1 MTATRSL
8 NAYMGMTVRNIKVY
22 AKDKLAIM
30 LSMLTQVIVLGLYL
44 MFLKSTYV
52 DAINDSLGALKD
64 LVTSADVDALV
75 NSWLVSGVIG
85 TSVVT
90 VALNSLS
97 VMVSDKQE
105 KIDYDYNATSVKG
118 STVVMSYFSG
128 AVATTV
134 LMSSILL
141 TAGLVFLS
149 IGGIIT
155 YTFMDLLKIYGLVI
169 LGSISSTLVLMSFV
183 SFFKK
188 SSTLSSFG
196 IMVSAAIG
204 FVIGAYIPV
213 SSFSKEVQ
221 TAVNIVPGSQIA
233 GAMRNVLMGPALE
246 NIDSALNGVDGGQF
260 IESAKNIFAVNL
272 NLFDHTADMK
282 FMMTY
287 SAIAIAIFLILNI
300 VLYGFSSKRRD

>member
-8 NAYMGMTVRNIKVY
+8 KVY

-52 DAINDSLGALKD
+52 DAINGSLGALKD

-155 YTFMDLLKIYGLVI
+155 YTFMDLLKIYGLVV

-188 SSTLSSFG
+188 QGENRFQLF
-196 IMVSAAIG
+196 
-204 FVIGAYIPV
+204 F
-213 SSFSKEVQ
+213 
-221 TAVNIVPGSQIA
+221 IV
-233 GAMRNVLMGPALE
+233 
-246 NIDSALNGVDGGQF
+246 
-260 IESAKNIFAVNL
+260 
-272 NLFDHTADMK
+272 
-282 FMMTY
+282 
-287 SAIAIAIFLILNI
+287 
-300 VLYGFSSKRRD
+300 